1 MENGKARS
9 WQQRSYKGCVM
20 KSNKNDDP
28 SRDRICQRA
37 KNSEK
42 MKNEKGL
49 WLTDKLV
56 SLTLFIMTTY
66 YVQLTAD
73 DSR

>member
-1 MENGKARS
+1 
-9 WQQRSYKGCVM
+9 M

-28 SRDRICQRA
+28 NRGRIFQRV
-37 KNSEK
+37 KNSER

-49 WLTDKLV
+49 SLTDKLV

-66 YVQLTAD
+66 CVQLTAD